1 MMIQPPDDE
10 LQMAIDI
17 AISLAPNYAIRSLVL
32 PSRGVD
38 RNMAAEVIRDRVMK
52 ALGRYHIT
60 REALAHE
67 EALGTLP
74 LFPED
79 DFHRQIRRK

>member
-1 MMIQPPDDE
+1 MIQPPDDE
-10 LQMAIDI
+10 LKMILDI

-32 PSRGVD
+32 PTRGID
-38 RNMAAEVIRDRVMK
+38 RNMAAEVIRDRLMK
-52 ALGRYHIT
+52 ALGRYQIM
-60 REALAHE
+60 REAMGHE

-79 DFHRQIRRK
+79 TFHKIGKRAG